1 MIRTDHLTKH
11 FGSVRAVSDLN
22 LDVERGELF
31 GFLGQNG
38 AGKTTT
44 IKMLTG
50 LLRPTSGQVII
61 GRDDSRPGYD
71 LCVEPEKAK
80 AITGYVPDEPFLY
93 DKLTGYEFVHFVA
106 GLYNVLPQKADER
119 IHYYFDLFGLTD
131 AMHYLIESYSHGM
144 RQKVVMTAALIHD
157 PAVLILDEPMVGLDP
172 RSARLIKDLLK
183 QKSREGTTVFLST
196 HTLDVAEE
204 LCDRIGIIQR
214 GQLIALG
221 TMDELRAMAQDG
233 DAKDRL
239 ESVFLKLTEEHNSDG
254 RDRRI

>member
-1 MIRTDHLTKH
+1 
-11 FGSVRAVSDLN
+11 
-22 LDVERGELF
+22 
-31 GFLGQNG
+31 
-38 AGKTTT
+38 
-44 IKMLTG
+44 
-50 LLRPTSGQVII
+50 
-61 GRDDSRPGYD
+61 
-71 LCVEPEKAK
+71 
-80 AITGYVPDEPFLY
+80 
-93 DKLTGYEFVHFVA
+93 
-106 GLYNVLPQKADER
+106 
-119 IHYYFDLFGLTD
+119 
-131 AMHYLIESYSHGM
+131 
-144 RQKVVMTAALIHD
+144 MTAALIHD